1 MSPDVTLQVTD
12 FREEMCFIEAVDP
25 PQLTAEVMPLRL
37 AHSGKDQ
44 HPCWESKLLPR
55 QPRPEELT
63 PLRH

>member
-44 HPCWESKLLPR
+44 HPVLGIKVTCRTSLDPR
-55 QPRPEELT
+55 S
-63 PLRH
+63 